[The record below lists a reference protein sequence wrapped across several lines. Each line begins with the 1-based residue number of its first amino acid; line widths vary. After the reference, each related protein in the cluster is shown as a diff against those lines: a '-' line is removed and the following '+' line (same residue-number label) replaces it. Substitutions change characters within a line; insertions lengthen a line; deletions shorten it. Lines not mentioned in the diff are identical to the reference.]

1 MKNPNS
7 ASGAGA
13 FRVTSTATLNSSV
26 DATSRPC
33 PATHFERRFRWC
45 GLSNSVQTLKLRNG
59 GIDYV

>member
-26 DATSRPC
+26 DATSSPQR
-33 PATHFERRFRWC
+33 ATQNEQRFRWC
-45 GLSNSVQTLKLRNG
+45 GLSNSVQSTTFRIGRINN
-59 GIDYV
+59 V